1 MKRLFTRASLL
12 SLATLCAL
20 TVAACNAPTDATAE
34 GSEDD
39 LTSLTAR
46 QRALTFEGLVYVPVG
61 ATDEA
66 IVEVARKQT
75 QTAFGAL
82 LNQKIAVQSRELQT
96 IDVGSFRKRAIT
108 VFDTGAPGA
117 AGEPMTEVRYVYRDN
132 AVVPVESARRTT
144 LPSAVLGT
152 AHTGAINKI
161 VEACTK
167 NDKEA
172 RDDAAGGLLWY
183 DFDPGRSTCRR
194 MMEAEQR
201 AIDADTAKLEDPKT
215 QVSKSRVNRL
225 MLPTT
230 MRLARA
236 ENATTA
242 TYPEYDKLFSGGV
255 RADTL
260 TLALVVGRLGHKRV
274 EAYKDGGYYE
284 WMAALEEIFR
294 ALPGFELK
302 QIEPNEAL
310 DQVTVGNRKIT
321 ELSFAKFVEWTIYDT
336 GWPSGV
342 TGAERTELKQKV
354 GAKLDNHW
362 LTFERK
368 VKVTIGNGPE
378 KDFTLRIDTLFGVEE
393 DQAPHKRALRG
404 ADVVVY
410 NGHSYIGYG
419 PLDPGNFTRE
429 SFPSTYQLFFFDSCV
444 SYNYYE
450 KDFFALKTGG
460 SKNLD
465 LMTNGLEAPEYL
477 SGEAEGKLIAKL
489 LSGDM
494 PSYQTLLALA
504 KDTDSLR
511 VVDGEIDNA
520 YRPTRVPIRVST
532 P

>member
-1 MKRLFTRASLL
+1 MTRFFSRASWLPL
-12 SLATLCAL
+12 VALGGLC
-20 TVAACNAPTDATAE
+20 VAACAAPSDDSAE
-34 GSEDD
+34 GAEDD

-46 QRALTFEGLVYVPVG
+46 QRALTFEGVVYVPVG
-61 ATDEA
+61 ASDET
-66 IVEVARKQT
+66 ITETARKQT

-82 LNQKIAVQSRELQT
+82 LNQKIGVQSRELQA
-96 IDVGSFRKRAIT
+96 IDVRSFRKRAIT
-108 VFDTGAPGA
+108 VFDTAAPGS
-117 AGEPMTEVRYVYRDN
+117 AGVPMTEVRYIYRDN
-132 AVVPVESARRTT
+132 AVVPVENARRTT
-144 LPSAVLGT
+144 LPSALLGT
-152 AHTGAINKI
+152 AHTASINKI

-172 RDDAAGGLLWY
+172 REDAAGGLLWY
-183 DFDPGRSTCRR
+183 DFDPSRATCRR
-194 MMEAEQR
+194 LMEAEQR
-201 AIDADTAKLEDPKT
+201 AIDADTAKLEDPRT
-215 QVSKSRVNRL
+215 QVSKSRVDRL

-236 ENATTA
+236 ENATAA

-260 TLALVVGRLGHKRV
+260 TLALVVGRLNHKRV

-302 QIEPNEAL
+302 QVEPNEAL
-310 DQVTVGNRKIT
+310 DQVTIAGRKIT
-321 ELSFAKFVEWTIYDT
+321 ELSFAKFVEWTVYDT
-336 GWPSGV
+336 GWPTGV
-342 TGAERTELKQKV
+342 TGADRTELKQKV

-368 VKVTIGNGPE
+368 VKVTIGNGAE
-378 KDFTLRIDTLFGVEE
+378 KDFTLRIETLFGVEE

-419 PLDPGNFTRE
+419 PLDPSNFTRE

-450 KDFFALKTGG
+450 KDFFAFKPGG
-460 SKNLD
+460 SKTLD
-465 LMTNGLEAPEYL
+465 LMTNALEAPEYL

-489 LSGDM
+489 LSGSM
-494 PSYQTLLALA
+494 PSYQTLLATA

-511 VVDGEIDNA
+511 VVDGEIDNSF
-520 YRPTRVPIRVST
+520 RPDRVTIRVRT